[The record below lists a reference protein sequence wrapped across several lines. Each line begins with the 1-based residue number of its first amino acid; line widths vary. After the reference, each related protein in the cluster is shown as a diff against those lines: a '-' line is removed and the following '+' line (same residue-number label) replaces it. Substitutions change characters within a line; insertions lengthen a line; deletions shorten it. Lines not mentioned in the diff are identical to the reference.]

1 MQALVSPCIQLGHD
15 CVLQL
20 LTKADSFG
28 DDVHLKE
35 GLFSKHTYQLGR
47 QHTMFP
53 FSVDES
59 RQFARCILCP
69 INIVGYQQ
77 KQLLSVCL
85 LR

>member
-20 LTKADSFG
+20 QTKADSFG
-28 DDVHLKE
+28 DDVNLKG
-35 GLFSKHTYQLGR
+35 GLFSKHTCHLER

-53 FSVDES
+53 SSVDES
-59 RQFARCILCP
+59 RQFARCLLCP
-69 INIVGYQQ
+69 VNIVSYQQ